1 MDENA
6 IHQWLIE
13 CFGPIQGELAWS
25 QFSQLPDAV
34 RNQMAAQD
42 PGQLP
47 KPSDVQ
53 ALLQAFSAGGL
64 NTPQD
69 MADKA
74 KEGPINVQ
82 LAKSIALGRV
92 AAKQSDATVSARD
105 ADLVAKTMSEANLW
119 LDSVSS
125 FDPAPGRADA
135 LTRAGWVEGT
145 MDAWARFAS
154 PVAQSMNDA
163 LSSVL
168 SERLGGFEDGQISG
182 MFAGPVPI
190 PLPDNLKDPA
200 TLMKLLGNTSFSMQ
214 LGRGAGE
221 LSSQVRGGFDQG
233 IPLLKNPAGALIP
246 QNIKEYADSLQMETE
261 EVMAFLALHEAA
273 HARLFSSVP
282 WLMPR
287 FEALTGKYARGISID
302 LDAMEEQLRE
312 AAEINPESIQG
323 AINLSNVGIEDTPE
337 QVEALHS
344 LENLLTMVEGWVD
357 CVVWRAG
364 MAHIPHI
371 EQLREMNRR
380 ERAVGGP
387 AQQTFESLLGLH
399 LHPKRLREAA
409 GVWEGITND
418 DGYEA
423 RDSKWGHPDL
433 LPRLDEEDGKSS
445 KGQGAE
451 KGSSDSDGTGQVTG
465 QGIDWDAELA
475 RLLDETAQDE
485 GGRASKDDAS
495 DSQPGPEDQDANDG
509 AGTADGSGT
518 GKGSGRGKAPEGPED
533 GEEDHGSTGED
544 GATGTSGENGPV
556 R

>member
-25 QFSQLPDAV
+25 QFSQLPDAI

-64 NTPQD
+64 NTPLD

-74 KEGPINVQ
+74 KESPINVQ

-92 AAKQSDATVSARD
+92 ATKQSDATVSARD

-190 PLPDNLKDPA
+190 PLPDNLRDPA

-445 KGQGAE
+445 KGQGTE
-451 KGSSDSDGTGQVTG
+451 KGSSDSDGTGRVTG

-485 GGRASKDDAS
+485 GGRAPKDDAS

-544 GATGTSGENGPV
+544 GDTGTSGENGPV

>member
-433 LPRLDEEDGKSS
+433 LPRLDEEDGKGS
-445 KGQGAE
+445 KGQGTE
-451 KGSSDSDGTGQVTG
+451 KGSSDSDGTGRVTG

-495 DSQPGPEDQDANDG
+495 DSRPGPGDQDANDG

-518 GKGSGRGKAPEGPED
+518 GKGSGRGEAREDPED
-533 GEEDHGSTGED
+533 GEEDHGSTSED
-544 GATGTSGENGPV
+544 GDTGTSGENGPV